1 MLYEKMLTE
10 HNAYVLYIGD
20 SRDYELHCHP
30 DLEISYCL
38 QGSYTIVVND
48 KRFCLKEGDLAIIN
62 AMEIHE
68 FFQDPSYAAKR
79 LTIKVGPGFLGEHFA
94 FATRLHFDAVLYHLN
109 SEDPLSDGASLTRL
123 FDSTV
128 SLHPNRSGFP
138 ELALRGNIY
147 LICSILFQKLQ
158 STHGTSTTGVTT
170 QDLLRIEMALNYI
183 YDNYSKPITL
193 DAVCALSGYSKSHF
207 CRMFKAIVEDTFHNV
222 LNRHRVKIAC
232 LCLREN
238 HSPITSIATDVGFAD
253 AKSFCRV
260 FKKFMG
266 VSPVTYRKNTVS
278 NQSSPKIELD

>member
-30 DLEISYCL
+30 DFEISYCL

-48 KRFCLKEGDLAIIN
+48 KHFFLKEGDLVIIN

-68 FFQDPSYAAKR
+68 FFQDPSYKAKR

-94 FATRLHFDAVLYHLN
+94 FATKLHFDATLYHLDSN
-109 SEDPLSDGASLTRL
+109 DPHNDDDISLIRL

-128 SLHPNRSGFP
+128 ELHPYRSGFP

-158 STHGTSTTGVTT
+158 HTHGTSTIDVTT
-170 QDLLRIEMALNYI
+170 QDILRIEMALNYI
-183 YDNYSKPITL
+183 YDNYAKPITL

-207 CRMFKAIVEDTFHNV
+207 CRMFKAIVDDTFHNV

-232 LCLREN
+232 LRLRESR
-238 HSPITSIATDVGFAD
+238 SPIASIAADVGFAD

-260 FKKFMG
+260 FKQLMD
-266 VSPVTYRKNTVS
+266 VSPATYRKN
-278 NQSSPKIELD
+278 NIPIQAFPKV

>member
-109 SEDPLSDGASLTRL
+109 SEDPLSDEASLTRL

-170 QDLLRIEMALNYI
+170 QDLLSIEMALNYI

-238 HSPITSIATDVGFAD
+238 RSSITSIATDVGFAD

-278 NQSSPKIELD
+278 NQFSPKKLD

>member
-48 KRFCLKEGDLAIIN
+48 KRFCLNEGDLVIIN

-68 FFQDPSYAAKR
+68 FFQDPSCIARR

-94 FATRLHFDAVLYHLN
+94 FATRLHFDAALYRLDSN
-109 SEDPLSDGASLTRL
+109 DPHNDDISLVRL
-123 FDSTV
+123 LDSTV
-128 SLHPNRSGFP
+128 VLHPYRSGFS

-158 STHGTSTTGVTT
+158 NTHSTSTADVTT

-193 DAVCALSGYSKSHF
+193 DTVCTLCGYSKSHF

-232 LCLREN
+232 LCLRE
-238 HSPITSIATDVGFAD
+238 SRSSIAGIAADVGFAD

-266 VSPVTYRKNTVS
+266 VNPVTYRKNNVP
-278 NQSSPKIELD
+278 NQAAAKP